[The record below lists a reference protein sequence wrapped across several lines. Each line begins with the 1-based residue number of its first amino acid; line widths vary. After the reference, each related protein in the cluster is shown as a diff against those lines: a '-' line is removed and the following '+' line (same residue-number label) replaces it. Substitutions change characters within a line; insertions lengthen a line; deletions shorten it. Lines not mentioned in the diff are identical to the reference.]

1 MLNLFHPISQKSL
14 TGTVHQ
20 HRRLE
25 SSLIPMGDVLGEV
38 GTQAGELRVAT
49 TSQGQDHRRGKA
61 LKHIE
66 TRRRLVYNRP
76 DNEWG
81 VYELCKAVYELAEI
95 DQVDFNG
102 ADLIEKMMLLRKLV
116 PFVSSS
122 ALQIGVTEYH
132 DSRNRQGWGM
142 DFLKCEGMNYGFA
155 NKSH

>member
-14 TGTVHQ
+14 TGTVYQ

-25 SSLIPMGDVLGEV
+25 SSLIPVGDVLGEV

-81 VYELCKAVYELAEI
+81 IYELCKAVYELAEI

-102 ADLIEKMMLLRKLV
+102 ADLIDKMLLLRKLA

-122 ALQIGVTEYH
+122 ALQTGVSEYH
-132 DSRNRQGWGM
+132 NSRNRQGWGM
-142 DFLKCEGMNYGFA
+142 DYLKCEASAYGR
-155 NKSH
+155 STRL